1 MTEEISPKSYGTAVT
16 LCGIFG
22 VVGIHHFYLE
32 DWAHG
37 IVDLLLFVLTLYFF
51 LTDQEGW
58 ALIFLAVD
66 SLHTIVIFYY
76 LIIER
81 WRDGRGR
88 LIKLS
93 KS

>member
-16 LCGIFG
+16 LCGVFG
-22 VVGIHHFYLE
+22 VIGIHHFYLE

-37 IVDLLLFVLTLYFF
+37 IVDLLLFILTLYFF
-51 LTDQEGW
+51 FTYQEGW

-66 SLHTIVIFYY
+66 TLHTIIVFYY

-93 KS
+93 KP

>member
-51 LTDQEGW
+51 FTDQEGW

>member
-37 IVDLLLFVLTLYFF
+37 IVDLLLFILTLYFF